1 MAFLWSGRYVRPKL
15 NKLSINYEDD
25 VHDDDDLAC
34 AAGGTWV
41 RLLYCEQGG
50 YTSQFGFSLAASLLS
65 SRGGS
70 APRKSP
76 GHKNPAS
83 YAG

>member
-1 MAFLWSGRYVRPKL
+1 MALLWSGRYVRPKL

-25 VHDDDDLAC
+25 VHDEDDLAC

-41 RLLYCEQGG
+41 RVLYCFIGG
-50 YTSQFGFSLAASLLS
+50 AASRVGIRSLFMA
-65 SRGGS
+65 
-70 APRKSP
+70 APPPKKFR

-83 YAG
+83 